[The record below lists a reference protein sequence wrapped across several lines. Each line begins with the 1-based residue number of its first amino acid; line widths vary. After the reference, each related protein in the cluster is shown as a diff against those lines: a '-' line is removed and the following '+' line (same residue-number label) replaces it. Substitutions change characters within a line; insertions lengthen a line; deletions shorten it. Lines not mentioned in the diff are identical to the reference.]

1 MMRLLM
7 VCMLTACSGTVTDAP
22 SSSSSSSDED
32 TAAAAEVSA
41 AEDSTADVAM
51 DTAVEPVDSGTAD
64 VAAPPDA
71 EPPACPPT
79 LKPGGEYKLA
89 IDAFTGNEAT
99 TTPKTDANDGK
110 AGDNTAFRRT
120 NVARGHVFGEAYWF
134 TSKHQE
140 AGEPNPKGDQ
150 WVDYVPP
157 FAKIGGGRYRVL
169 IKYRAGENR
178 ASYPAKYIVQHIGG
192 PTTVTRDQHIGTD
205 ITEFDVGTYAFACTG
220 SVRVQ
225 DPGAESISFGA
236 ARFVY
241 VGP

>member
-1 MMRLLM
+1 MRLLI
-7 VCMLTACSGTVTDAP
+7 VCVLTACSGTVADAP
-22 SSSSSSSDED
+22 SVEDAAIAEDVSADSSSSVDTSTDTLVEPIDSFVAD
-32 TAAAAEVSA
+32 TAPIPDVVAP
-41 AEDSTADVAM
+41 DVA
-51 DTAVEPVDSGTAD
+51 
-64 VAAPPDA
+64 
-71 EPPACPPT
+71 PACPPT
-79 LKPGGEYKLA
+79 LKPGGEYK
-89 IDAFTGNEAT
+89 IVVDAFTGNEAT
-99 TTPKTDANDGK
+99 TMPKTDANDGK
-110 AGDNTAFRRT
+110 AGDNPAFRRT
-120 NVARGHVFGEAYWF
+120 NVARAHTFGEPYWF

-178 ASYPAKYIVQHIGG
+178 ATYPAKYIVQHASG

-205 ITEFDVGTYAFACTG
+205 ITEFDVGTYAFGCSG
-220 SVRVQ
+220 SVRVE
-225 DPGAESISFGA
+225 DAGAESISFAG